1 VQKSEEQKS
10 ERVQGFEDSGVR
22 VQCSRYRGFSRGRGR
37 GVEREGFKD
46 SRVQGVECRSQK
58 SEVQKGFK
66 DSRIPRPGPQQCGP
80 VAGGFQEWIDV
91 AGVLHLHSDYF
102 ANFSISLQI
111 SATFFPLK
119 RSFLICV

>member
-1 VQKSEEQKS
+1 MQTNVSITAPGDA
-10 ERVQGFEDSGVR
+10 ERI
-22 VQCSRYRGFSRGRGR
+22 RGFK
-37 GVEREGFKD
+37 REGFEE
-46 SRVQGVECRSQK
+46 SRV
-58 SEVQKGFK
+58 
-66 DSRIPRPGPQQCGP
+66 PRPGPQQCGP